1 MLLFVVVL
9 YAIDEFNSA
18 VVAGMSGFFLTF
30 PGFFVSPIAGAIL
43 DRFGALRAVA
53 VDMVASAILMSC
65 IVVLSVTGQM
75 TPALLCLIL
84 ALFSVSRPLTDGG
97 IRTLFPQFVPDE
109 AFDRTNALDL
119 SSYSVIDVGA
129 PLVAGTLY
137 VMVGADPTFLAVACM
152 YVLAA
157 LSLALLRT
165 ENNRPQRTQVLGG
178 LLRSAWDGITY
189 LIRNP
194 TLRGLAVSYSLFQAA
209 GGMLIIIVPVA
220 VTEWVTDGGEPG
232 GYVGVIW
239 AIVGLTGGIG
249 ALATGRMLRS
259 GNERRFMGLALVLAA
274 LAIFPFSSLGSLISI
289 TIGLAIFGLFEGVV
303 NVSLLSLRQRRTSPE
318 WLGRIMTV
326 SISVNLIG
334 YPIGT
339 AMGGALVATSG
350 PQGALALA
358 AVVTLASAVCIRLL
372 IPKDI

>member
-137 VMVGADPTFLAVACM
+137 AMVGADPTFLAVACM

>member
-97 IRTLFPQFVPDE
+97 IRTLFPQFVSDE